1 MKVVL
6 ITGGAG
12 TIGRAFIK
20 RYYKDYI
27 FHNISRSEGSQVDL
41 KRTYPNITNHIG
53 SIEDIEFLFRTFGF
67 VRPDIVIHSAAM
79 KHVDIIEVNPIQ
91 ACKVNI
97 VGSINVITASIKF
110 SVPISLAISTDKA
123 CSSLS
128 VYGDTKYLMERCF
141 LEANSKKNKFAVCRF
156 ANVAHSNGS
165 VLPFWLKLK
174 KEGKPLKLTNPKM
187 SRLMFSKEDAAELIY
202 KSVNICEKEEGG
214 FVCSIKMKKVA
225 MIDLAKNISDE
236 IQIVGER
243 AGEKYIEDL
252 ISEKELP
259 YTYVFDNYIIIKK
272 EKNTESNTLKKPYNS
287 SVAKKMSQND
297 IRTLIYG

>member
-20 RYYKDYI
+20 KYYNDYI
-27 FHNISRSEGSQVDL
+27 FHNISRNEGSQVDL

-53 SIEDIEFLFRTFGF
+53 SIEDIEFLFRTFGY

-79 KHVDIIEVNPIQ
+79 KHVDIIEENPIQ

-97 VGSINVITASIKF
+97 VGSINVITASTKYG
-110 SVPISLAISTDKA
+110 VPISIAISTDKA

-128 VYGDTKYLMERCF
+128 VYGDTKYLMEKCF
-141 LEANSKKNKFAVCRF
+141 LEANSTKNKFAVCRF

-165 VLPFWLKLK
+165 VIPFWLKLK

-187 SRLMFSKEDAAELIY
+187 NRLMFSKDESAKLIY
-202 KSVNICEKEEGG
+202 KTINICEKQEGG

-225 MIDLAKNISDE
+225 MMDLAKNISNE

-259 YTYVFDNYIIIKK
+259 FTYVFEDYIVIKK
-272 EKNTESNTLKKPYNS
+272 EKNNESNRLEEPYNS
-287 SVAKKMSQND
+287 LVAKKMTRNE